1 MTLREKAA
9 QLCLINVNGDLTLN
23 KMLEQI
29 EAGEIGGIFNTI
41 IDSPLSQ
48 MQERALKSPNKTPLF
63 WFFDNI
69 TLKPHTKDQVKFV
82 IKYDM
87 LKFWNNKMQYV
98 AEPGKFNVY
107 IGSDSTTQ
115 DKQTFT
121 LLD

>member
-1 MTLREKAA
+1 MNR
-9 QLCLINVNGDLTLN
+9 D
-23 KMLEQI
+23 
-29 EAGEIGGIFNTI
+29 GEIIVTVNVENTGNREG
-41 IDSPLSQ
+41 
-48 MQERALKSPNKTPLF
+48 MQTVQLYLQDVTASVSRPVKELIG
-63 WFFDNI
+63 FDNI
-69 TLKPHTKDQVKFV
+69 TLKPHTKGQVKFV